1 MTRLPLI
8 KPAPNKDW
16 FKSVILGHTIPRRP
30 PLIELFLDQE
40 IMRKIAV
47 DFLGVEWV
55 PYQKKDLLLR
65 ARYWDNYI
73 SVYYQLGYDF
83 IWVDGRIDFLAKN
96 RAAEDTA
103 AGDGRMREW
112 AEEGT
117 GIISGWGDY
126 EKYPWP
132 KDEDCDLWDCE
143 YVSKHLPEGMGFFV
157 FPCRGFLEVPSEYLF
172 GYENLCFLLY
182 DEPELVEE
190 VFRRVGEIEIGFYKQ
205 VIGMPNLMGFFPGDD
220 MGFNTQ
226 TLLAP
231 DILRKLVLPWHK
243 KAAKLAHDNDML
255 YLLHSCGELSAIMD
269 DLIEDVK
276 IDGKHSFE
284 DNILSIVD
292 FKKQYGDR
300 TAALGG
306 VDVGKLAS
314 CNEREVREYVRKIIG
329 ECLPKGRFALGTGN
343 SVANYI
349 PINNY
354 LAMVEE
360 GLKWR

>member
-1 MTRLPLI
+1 
-8 KPAPNKDW
+8 
-16 FKSVILGHTIPRRP
+16 
-30 PLIELFLDQE
+30 
-40 IMRKIAV
+40 
-47 DFLGVEWV
+47 
-55 PYQKKDLLLR
+55 
-65 ARYWDNYI
+65 
-73 SVYYQLGYDF
+73 
-83 IWVDGRIDFLAKN
+83 
-96 RAAEDTA
+96 
-103 AGDGRMREW
+103 
-112 AEEGT
+112 
-117 GIISGWGDY
+117 
-126 EKYPWP
+126 
-132 KDEDCDLWDCE
+132 
-143 YVSKHLPEGMGFFV
+143 
-157 FPCRGFLEVPSEYLF
+157 
-172 GYENLCFLLY
+172 
-182 DEPELVEE
+182 
-190 VFRRVGEIEIGFYKQ
+190 
-205 VIGMPNLMGFFPGDD
+205 
-220 MGFNTQ
+220 
-226 TLLAP
+226 
-231 DILRKLVLPWHK
+231 
-243 KAAKLAHDNDML
+243 
-255 YLLHSCGELSAIMD
+255 MD